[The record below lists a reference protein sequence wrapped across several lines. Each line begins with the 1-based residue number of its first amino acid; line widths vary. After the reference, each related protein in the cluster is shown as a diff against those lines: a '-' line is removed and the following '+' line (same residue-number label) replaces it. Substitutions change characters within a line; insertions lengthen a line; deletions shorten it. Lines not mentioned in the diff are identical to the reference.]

1 MRISDWSSDVCSS
14 DLLFGKALRDLYR
27 VLPGQAVDDEQG
39 FDRTRGARH
48 RLHFIH
54 QLLVDVAPAR
64 GVEHEDVIAL
74 ELRRLPR
81 ALRDFDRLLP
91 GDARDRPDVALL
103 TPHGTLFLPGG
114 ALDVGRPH
122 PP

>member
-54 QLLVDVAPAR
+54 QLLVDVEPAR

-74 ELRRLPR
+74 ELRRLHR
-81 ALRDFDRLLP
+81 ALRVFDRLLP
-91 GDARDRPDVALL
+91 ADDPQRRAVDLR
-103 TPHGTLFLPGG
+103 TPAGKPAIAGG
-114 ALDVGRPH
+114 R
-122 PP
+122 

>member
-54 QLLVDVAPAR
+54 QLLVDVEPAR

-74 ELRRLPR
+74 ELRRLHR
-81 ALRDFDRLLP
+81 ALRDFDRSEE
-91 GDARDRPDVALL
+91 RR
-103 TPHGTLFLPGG
+103 
-114 ALDVGRPH
+114 VGKECVSTCRSRWSPYH
-122 PP
+122 

>member
-14 DLLFGKALRDLYR
+14 DL
-27 VLPGQAVDDEQG
+27 QG

-54 QLLVDVAPAR
+54 QLLVDVEPAR

-74 ELRRLPR
+74 ELRRLHR

-91 GDARDRPDVALL
+91 GDDRERRDVDLL
-103 TPHGTLFLPGG
+103 TQDGKLFLRGG
-114 ALDVGRPH
+114 ARSEERRVGKGGVSTCRFRWWS
-122 PP
+122 